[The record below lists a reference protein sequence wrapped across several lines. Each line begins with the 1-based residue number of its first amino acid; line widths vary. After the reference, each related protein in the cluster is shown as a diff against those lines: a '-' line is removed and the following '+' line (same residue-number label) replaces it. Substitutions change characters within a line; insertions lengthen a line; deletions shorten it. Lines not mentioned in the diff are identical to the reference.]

1 MVQAHVVRRGVRD
14 ERVLSAMR
22 RVPRETFV
30 DEGFEEF
37 AYEDRALPIGCG
49 QTISQPFV
57 VALMA
62 ESARIGELDRVL
74 EIGTGSGYA
83 AAVLAELAAEVFT
96 IERHREL
103 AAQAQKRL
111 DAAGCRNVF
120 VTVADGTM
128 GWPQKAPFD
137 AILVAAGGPSVP
149 ASLREQ
155 LRVGGRLV
163 IPVGNTG
170 DQRLLRVTRIDAD
183 TFEEED
189 LGGVMFVPLIGEEGW
204 LDESRRPHPSR
215 NPKPPRT

>member
-1 MVQAHVVRRGVRD
+1 MVEAHVVRRGVRD

-22 RVPRETFV
+22 RVPREAFV

-37 AYEDRALPIGCG
+37 AYEDRALPIGSG

-57 VALMA
+57 VALMIEA
-62 ESARIGELDRVL
+62 ARIGELDRVL

-103 AAQAQKRL
+103 AALAEKRL
-111 DAAGCRNVF
+111 HAAGYRNVF
-120 VTVADGTM
+120 VNVGDGTR

-155 LRVGGRLV
+155 LQIGGRLV
-163 IPVGNTG
+163 IPVGDTG

-189 LGGVMFVPLIGEEGW
+189 IGGVMFVPLIGEEGW
-204 LDESRRPHPSR
+204 LDESARPHRSR
-215 NPKPPRT
+215 TPKPPRT